1 MTQSVFMDKYPIYS
15 VLINKKETTFS
26 TVDEIITYLQDK
38 IAVHPFATEI
48 AIFDHL
54 AHTLGIEDHVIDENM
69 KSAKNLLFCFGKQL
83 PSAKMMAVRPR
94 SIGICEFE
102 DSFEISFLEVPNEK
116 MQVVTREWV
125 KSVKNI

>member
-1 MTQSVFMDKYPIYS
+1 MTQSLFMDKYPICS
-15 VLINKKETTFS
+15 ILINKKETTFS

-38 IAVHPFATEI
+38 IATHPFATEI
-48 AIFDHL
+48 AIFNHL
-54 AHTLGIEDHVIDENM
+54 AHTLSIEDYIVDENM

-83 PSAKMMAVRPR
+83 PTAKMLAVRPR

-116 MQVVTREWV
+116 LQVVTRQWV
-125 KSVKNI
+125 ESIKNK